1 MSSTPPT
8 PDRDPSLEVSTPAP
22 TAPPAGAERTV
33 RGRLKVFIGSAA
45 GVGKTVRM
53 LDDAH
58 ALRARGVDV
67 VIGFVET
74 HGRAGTEARIGDLEV
89 LPRLLVAHRGL
100 RLEELDLDAVVD
112 RAPQL
117 VIVDE
122 LPHSNPP
129 GTRHAKRYEDVLWLL
144 ERGIDVVTAMNVQ
157 HLESVGEI
165 LRRELGVTVRETV
178 PDWFLARADDVVNI
192 DLATE
197 DLIQRL
203 REGKIYPP
211 ERAAAAL
218 QQFFTSERLDTL
230 RELALREV
238 ATSVERLR
246 EEDAT
251 PRRDE
256 PSPARRA
263 DRIVVAMSSNPP
275 FTRRLLQRASRL
287 AGRLNSDW
295 YCVYVRTPAEEQHRM
310 DSTTER
316 GLVDNIQMAQRM
328 GAEIVQL
335 QATDVATAL
344 LTFAR
349 ERGVR
354 LLVVGQSRRSWW
366 HRLRF
371 GSVIDRL
378 IADRSGLDV
387 LVVSLDDEAP

>member
-1 MSSTPPT
+1 MASSDPP
-8 PDRDPSLEVSTPAP
+8 PR
-22 TAPPAGAERTV
+22 
-33 RGRLKVFIGSAA
+33 RGRLKVFVGSAA

-53 LDDAH
+53 LEEAH

-67 VIGFVET
+67 VIGFIET
-74 HGRAGTEARIGDLEV
+74 HGRAGTEARLGDLEV
-89 LPRLLVAHRGL
+89 VPRRVVTHRGL
-100 RLEELDLDAVVD
+100 RLSELDVDAVIA
-112 RAPQL
+112 RAPAL
-117 VIVDE
+117 VLVDE

-129 GTRHAKRYEDVLWLL
+129 QARHAKRYEDVLLLL
-144 ERGIDVVTAMNVQ
+144 EHGIDVITAMNVQ

-165 LRRELGVTVRETV
+165 LTRELGVTVRETV
-178 PDWFLARADDVVNI
+178 PDWFLTEADEVVNI
-192 DLATE
+192 DLSTE
-197 DLIQRL
+197 DLLQRL
-203 REGKIYPP
+203 RDGKIYPP

-218 QQFFTSERLDTL
+218 QQFFTSERLATL

-238 ATSVERLR
+238 ATSVERQR
-246 EEDAT
+246 EEDST

-256 PSPARRA
+256 QPPARRA

-275 FTRRLLQRASRL
+275 FTRRLLLRASRI

-295 YCVYVRTPAEEQHRM
+295 YCVYVRTPAEQQHRM
-310 DSTTER
+310 DSATER

-335 QATDVATAL
+335 QATDVAAAL
-344 LTFAR
+344 LEFAR
-349 ERGVR
+349 TRGVR

-378 IADRSGLDV
+378 IAERSGLDV

>member
-1 MSSTPPT
+1 MGTPINPEPEPTSDATLPRSTTPSSRPQPLT
-8 PDRDPSLEVSTPAP
+8 
-22 TAPPAGAERTV
+22 
-33 RGRLKVFIGSAA
+33 RGRLRVFVGFAA

-53 LDDAH
+53 LEDAH

-67 VIGFVET
+67 VIGLVET
-74 HGRAGTEARIGDLEV
+74 HGRSVTEARIGDLEV
-89 LPRLLVAHRGL
+89 IPRVVITHRGL
-100 RLEELDLDAVVD
+100 RLDELDLDAIVT

-129 GTRHAKRYEDVLWLL
+129 GMRHAKRYEDVLWLL
-144 ERGIDVVTAMNVQ
+144 DQGIDVVTAMNVQ

-165 LRRELGVTVRETV
+165 LTRELGVTVRETV
-178 PDWFLARADDVVNI
+178 PDWFLTHADDVVNI
-192 DLATE
+192 DLSTD
-197 DLIQRL
+197 DLLERL
-203 REGKIYPP
+203 REGRIYPP
-211 ERAAAAL
+211 ERARAAL

-238 ATSVERLR
+238 ATSVERQR
-246 EEDAT
+246 AEEST

-256 PSPARRA
+256 QPPARRA

-275 FTRRLLQRASRL
+275 FTRRLLLRASRI

-295 YCVYVRTPAEEQHRM
+295 YCVYVRTPAEQQHRM
-310 DSTTER
+310 DSATER
-316 GLVDNIQMAQRM
+316 GLVDNVQMAQRM

-335 QATDVATAL
+335 QATDVAGAL
-344 LTFAR
+344 LEFAR
-349 ERGVR
+349 TRGVR

-378 IADRSGLDV
+378 IAERSGLDV

>member
-1 MSSTPPT
+1 M
-8 PDRDPSLEVSTPAP
+8 
-22 TAPPAGAERTV
+22 

-246 EEDAT
+246 EEDAP